1 MAMQTTSSIQV
12 IDRLARLLD
21 AIAANNNPVSLKV
34 LSAETG
40 LHPSTAF
47 RILASLAEHGF
58 VERSSS
64 GHYRLGVKLLQL
76 GSRVQG
82 RLDIRREARPIMEWL
97 RNETGETVN
106 LIVREGDEVV
116 YVERVVPNRMMRVE
130 QMIGGR
136 APLHVTAVGKLF
148 LAEGGAEACLEY
160 AARTGLPSCTPHSI
174 TDPTALWRSVKN
186 ALQQGY
192 ALDDQEAELGVGCI
206 GVPIRDSTNHIVAGI
221 SVSAPIER
229 RREVWVTLIRQAG
242 EKLST
247 RLGFHPENRPVGV

>member
-1 MAMQTTSSIQV
+1 MVMQTTSSIQV